1 MSQNLLQRFPYC
13 TNRNEKVGSN
23 SISAWQIPKPGA
35 ISEENTPP
43 TSSHHAGKEIL
54 IFFQGRS
61 VSFKKRGKSSTV
73 LNWPVSLHCRLFISF
88 HLTSHTHTHTHCW
101 HCFLLFHSM
110 QGEPYA
116 TLSHTYTHTRKH
128 LCIHMW
134 QFRLSQFL
142 QILWYYWKH
151 IFSPSCQTPI
161 STSTRNKRSCCFTE
175 SRWI

>member
-23 SISAWQIPKPGA
+23 SISAWQIPKPGT

-61 VSFKKRGKSSTV
+61 VSFKKRGKSSTI
-73 LNWPVSLHCRLFISF
+73 LNWPVSVHCRLFISF
-88 HLTSHTHTHTHCW
+88 NLTSHTHTHTHCW
-101 HCFLLFHSM
+101 HCFLLFHST
-110 QGEPYA
+110 QGKPYA

-128 LCIHMW
+128 LYVAIS
-134 QFRLSQFL
+134 FIAVSVNPLVLLKTS
-142 QILWYYWKH
+142 
-151 IFSPSCQTPI
+151 FSPSCQTPI
-161 STSTRNKRSCCFTE
+161 STSTRNKRRCCFTE